1 MAMNTPHT
9 LRASDLL
16 FPTPVSIEDRDG
28 SYRLH
33 STTTIAASPPFEE
46 TADTAAALLGC
57 KRGGEDTLFKHI
69 EGLDDE
75 EYRLSI
81 STVQVVITAS
91 TTRGAFHG
99 LSAVRKLA
107 LINDNI
113 LPACRVCDKPAFVWR
128 GFMLDCV
135 RHFFSVDFIKKLI
148 DAASLFGLNRFHW
161 HLTDDQGWR
170 IPIDGWPKIEEIAS
184 RRSELQYNDGRTYG
198 RLYTKEEIC
207 EVQAYAHKRQMI
219 VIPEVETPGHVSA
232 LLAAYPEFGCT
243 GGPYEVQDRWGIFN
257 EVLCAGNDAMLAFF
271 EDAIA
276 QVATLFSDPYIHIG
290 GDECP
295 QSAWEACPK
304 CQARMKAEGLTGEHQ
319 LQSWLT
325 SQICA
330 MVHKNGKRPIG
341 WDEVLDGT
349 EEMGLPD
356 DLIVQSWQGIQGGLE
371 ASRRGHQV
379 IMSPNTVGCYLDYRH
394 RDSAEEMGNLGV
406 STLRQVASFTAT
418 PPQMDEQ
425 AKSMVLGAQGN
436 LWSERVLSARQAEY
450 LLFPRLQLLAQQL
463 WNPREADENLNRIEL
478 LTKYCEKLDIHCY
491 RGAVE

>member
-1 MAMNTPHT
+1 MNTHQS

-16 FPTPVSIEDRDG
+16 FPVPRSIEDREG
-28 SYRLH
+28 AYRLH
-33 STTTIAASPPFEE
+33 RTTTIAASPPFEGV
-46 TADTAAALLGC
+46 ADTAAALLGC
-57 KRGGEDTLFKHI
+57 KRGGEDILFKYT

-81 STVQVVITAS
+81 SKVQVVITA
-91 TTRGAFHG
+91 TTKRGAFHG

-107 LINDNI
+107 LINDAI
-113 LPACRVCDKPAFVWR
+113 LPACKISDKPTFIWR
-128 GFMLDCV
+128 GFMLDCC
-135 RHFFSVDFIKKLI
+135 RHFFSVDFIKKLL
-148 DAASLFGLNRFHW
+148 DVASLFGLNRFHW

-170 IPIDGWPKIEEIAS
+170 IPIDGWPNIQEVAS
-184 RRSELQYNDGRTYG
+184 RRTELQYTDGRTYG
-198 RLYTKEEIC
+198 RLYTKEEIA
-207 EVQAYAHKRQMI
+207 EVQAYAHDRQII

-257 EVLCAGNDAMLAFF
+257 EVLCAGNDAMLTFF

-295 QSAWEACPK
+295 QDAWEQCPK
-304 CQARMKAEGLTGEHQ
+304 CQARMKNEGLTEERQ

-325 SQICA
+325 SRISA
-330 MVHKNGKRPIG
+330 MVHANGKQPIG

-349 EEMGLPD
+349 EAMGLPD
-356 DLIVQSWQGIQGGLE
+356 DLIVQSWQGIRGGLE

-379 IMSPNTVGCYLDYRH
+379 IMSPNTVGCYFDYRH
-394 RDSAEEMGNLGV
+394 LDSEEEMGNLGV
-406 STLRQVASFTAT
+406 STLTQVASFTPT
-418 PPQMDEQ
+418 PPEMDEK
-425 AKSMVLGAQGN
+425 AKGMVLGAQGN
-436 LWSERVLSARQAEY
+436 LWTERVLSARQAEY

-463 WNPREADENLNRIEL
+463 WNPQDGDDNLKRLDL
-478 LTKYCEKLDIHCY
+478 LIQYCEKLDLHCY
-491 RGAVE
+491 RGAAK